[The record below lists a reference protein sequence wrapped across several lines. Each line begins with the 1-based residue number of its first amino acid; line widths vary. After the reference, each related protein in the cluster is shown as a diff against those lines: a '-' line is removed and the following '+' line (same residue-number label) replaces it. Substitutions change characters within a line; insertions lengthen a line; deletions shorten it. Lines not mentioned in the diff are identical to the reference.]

1 VGTAAEVTGHYSRGD
16 LLRAIL
22 DGLAATGADQ
32 TELNPDDLAPV
43 DEFHIGGRQATVELA
58 DQLDLRPGLRV
69 LDVGC
74 GMGGASRYLA
84 RWFGVR
90 VAGVDLTP
98 EFVEVARELTARC
111 GLDGL
116 VEVQQASGTDLPF
129 PAGTF
134 DAACLL
140 HVGMNIEDK
149 ATLFAEIRRV
159 LVPGGRFGLYEVMR
173 TGDGEVGYP
182 VPWATVA
189 ATSFLLDPAGYR
201 RLLGKA
207 GLDVLGE
214 RNRRQFAL
222 DFSARLRARI
232 TQSGPPSLGL
242 HTVFGTDH
250 VAKAANVLDGL
261 RRGVIAPVEMVCRA
275 AQ

>member
-1 VGTAAEVTGHYSRGD
+1 MGTAADVTGHYARGD

-22 DGLAATGADQ
+22 DGLAATGADKA
-32 TELNPDDLAPV
+32 EFDPDDLAPV
-43 DEFHIGGRQATVELA
+43 DEFHIGGRQATVELV
-58 DQLDLRPGLRV
+58 DQLDLRPGVRV

-74 GMGGASRYLA
+74 GLGGASRYLA
-84 RWFGVR
+84 RRFGVR

-98 EFVEVARELTARC
+98 EFVEAARELTARC
-111 GLDGL
+111 RLDGL
-116 VEVQQASGTDLPF
+116 VEIQQASGTDLPF
-129 PAGTF
+129 PADTF

-159 LVPGGRFGLYEVMR
+159 LVPGGQFGLYEVMR

-201 RLLGKA
+201 QLLGEA
-207 GLDVLGE
+207 EFDVLGD
-214 RNRRQFAL
+214 RDRREFAL
-222 DFSARLRARI
+222 GFFAQMRARI
-232 TQSGPPSLGL
+232 AQDGPPPLGL
-242 HTVFGTDH
+242 HIVFGADH
-250 VAKAANVLDGL
+250 AAKTANMIDNL
-261 RRGVIAPVEMVCRA
+261 RRGEIAPVEMVCRA
-275 AQ
+275 R

>member
-1 VGTAAEVTGHYSRGD
+1 MGTAADVTGHYTRGD

-32 TELNPDDLAPV
+32 AELDPDDLAPV
-43 DEFHIGGRQATVELA
+43 DEFHIGGRQATVELV

-74 GMGGASRYLA
+74 GLGGVSRYLA
-84 RWFGVR
+84 RRFGVR
-90 VAGVDLTP
+90 VTGLDLTP

-111 GLDGL
+111 RLDGL

-129 PAGTF
+129 PTGTF
-134 DAACLL
+134 DVVCLL

-149 ATLFAEIRRV
+149 ATLFAETRRV

-189 ATSFLLDPAGYR
+189 ATSFLLGPAGYR
-201 RLLGKA
+201 RLLGEA
-207 GLDVLGE
+207 GFDVLGE
-214 RNRRQFAL
+214 RDRREFAL
-222 DFSARLRARI
+222 DFFAQLQERI
-232 TQSGPPSLGL
+232 AQNGPPPLGL
-242 HTVFGTDH
+242 HIVFGADH
-250 VAKAANVLDGL
+250 ATKTANLIGNL
-261 RRGVIAPVEMVCRA
+261 RRGEIAPVEVVCRA
-275 AQ
+275 R

>member
-1 VGTAAEVTGHYSRGD
+1 VGTAANVTDHYIRGG

-32 TELNPDDLAPV
+32 AELDPDDLSSV
-43 DEFHIGGRQATVELA
+43 DEFHIGGRQATVELV

-74 GMGGASRYLA
+74 GLGGVSRYLA
-84 RWFGVR
+84 RRFGVR

-98 EFVEVARELTARC
+98 EFVEVAWDLTARC
-111 GLDGL
+111 RLDGF

-134 DAACLL
+134 DAVCLL
-140 HVGMNIEDK
+140 HVGMNVEDK

-201 RLLGKA
+201 RLLGDA
-207 GLDVLGE
+207 EFDVFGD
-214 RNRRQFAL
+214 RDRREFAL
-222 DFSARLRARI
+222 DFFAQMRARI
-232 TQSGPPSLGL
+232 AQSGPPPLGL
-242 HTVFGTDH
+242 HIVFGTDH
-250 VAKAANVLDGL
+250 AAKTANLIDNL
-261 RRGVIAPVEMVCRA
+261 RRREIAPVEMVCRA
-275 AQ
+275 R

>member
-1 VGTAAEVTGHYSRGD
+1 MGTAAEVTGHYSRGG

-22 DGLAATGADQ
+22 DGLAASGADLA
-32 TELNPDDLAPV
+32 ELDPDALAPV

-84 RWFGVR
+84 RRFGVR

-111 GLDGL
+111 RLDGL
-116 VEVQQASGTDLPF
+116 VEIQQASGTDLPF
-129 PAGTF
+129 QGGTF

-140 HVGMNIEDK
+140 HVAMNIEDK
-149 ATLFAEIRRV
+149 AALFAEIRRV

-201 RLLGKA
+201 QLLGEA
-207 GLDVLGE
+207 GFEVFSD
-214 RNRRQFAL
+214 RNRREFAL
-222 DFSARLRARI
+222 DSFAQLRTRIARD
-232 TQSGPPSLGL
+232 GPPPLGL
-242 HTVFGTDH
+242 HIMFGADH
-250 VAKAANVLDGL
+250 AAKTANLFDNL
-261 RRGVIAPVEMVCRA
+261 RRGEIAPVEMVCGAR
-275 AQ
+275 